1 MNFYLLT
8 YLIHQ
13 LLLNFSLTMNNF
25 PDKEKVRW
33 QLACHC
39 IQYLPKRG
47 DLNGR
52 TQKKKR
58 RKIIRSIRFPRYEQK
73 KKKKNT
79 MIIIIKKNDSFEIV
93 RPIYHL
99 HTHAYTHIRVFYSF
113 FIIII
118 FFFFRPLGVPRRV
131 EKWGSENGKT
141 TKMWHGRWSGLGGTG
156 EGERVGKTSSRRRR
170 MNFNS
175 ARAK

>member
-13 LLLNFSLTMNNF
+13 LLLNFSSTMNNF

-52 TQKKKR
+52 IQKKR
-58 RKIIRSIRFPRYEQK
+58 RKIIRSIRFPRYKQK
-73 KKKKNT
+73 KKKKYNDNNN
-79 MIIIIKKNDSFEIV
+79 KKERFV
-93 RPIYHL
+93 RNRSANLSP
-99 HTHAYTHIRVFYSF
+99 THARIHTYTCLLF
-113 FIIII
+113 FFHYY
-118 FFFFRPLGVPRRV
+118 FFFFFVHSVYRDELKNEAAKM
-131 EKWGSENGKT
+131 EKRQKCDTVDGAG
-141 TKMWHGRWSGLGGTG
+141 
-156 EGERVGKTSSRRRR
+156 
-170 MNFNS
+170 
-175 ARAK
+175 

>member
-13 LLLNFSLTMNNF
+13 LLLNFSSIMNNF

-52 TQKKKR
+52 IQKKR

-113 FIIII
+113 FIII
-118 FFFFRPLGVPRRV
+118 FFFFSSTRCTETSWKMRQR
-131 EKWGSENGKT
+131 KWKNDKNVTRSMERARWNG
-141 TKMWHGRWSGLGGTG
+141 G
-156 EGERVGKTSSRRRR
+156 EGGREGEGWQNVEPSS
-170 MNFNS
+170 
-175 ARAK
+175 

>member
-13 LLLNFSLTMNNF
+13 LLLNFSSTMNNF

-52 TQKKKR
+52 IQKKR
-58 RKIIRSIRFPRYEQK
+58 RKIIRSIRFPRYKQK
-73 KKKKNT
+73 KKKKYNDNNN
-79 MIIIIKKNDSFEIV
+79 KKERFV
-93 RPIYHL
+93 RNRSANLSP
-99 HTHAYTHIRVFYSF
+99 THARIHTYTCLLF
-113 FIIII
+113 FFHYYY
-118 FFFFRPLGVPRRV
+118 FFFFVHSVYRDELKNEAAKM
-131 EKWGSENGKT
+131 EKRQKCDTVDGAG
-141 TKMWHGRWSGLGGTG
+141 
-156 EGERVGKTSSRRRR
+156 
-170 MNFNS
+170 
-175 ARAK
+175 

>member
-13 LLLNFSLTMNNF
+13 LLLNFSSIMNNF

-52 TQKKKR
+52 TQKKK
-58 RKIIRSIRFPRYEQK
+58 KKKNHSINTFPSLRAK
-73 KKKKNT
+73 KKKYNDNNN
-79 MIIIIKKNDSFEIV
+79 KKERFV
-93 RPIYHL
+93 RNRSANLSP
-99 HTHAYTHIRVFYSF
+99 THARIHTYTCLLF
-113 FIIII
+113 FFHYY
-118 FFFFRPLGVPRRV
+118 FFFFSSTRCTETSWKMRQR
-131 EKWGSENGKT
+131 KWKNDKNVTRSMERARWNG
-141 TKMWHGRWSGLGGTG
+141 G
-156 EGERVGKTSSRRRR
+156 EGGREGEGWQNVEPSS
-170 MNFNS
+170 
-175 ARAK
+175 

>member
-13 LLLNFSLTMNNF
+13 LLLNFSSIMNNF

-52 TQKKKR
+52 IQKKR
-58 RKIIRSIRFPRYEQK
+58 RKIIRSIRFPRYEQ
-73 KKKKNT
+73 KKKNT

-99 HTHAYTHIRVFYSF
+99 HTHTHIYVSF
-113 FIIII
+113 ILFSLLF

-156 EGERVGKTSSRRRR
+156 GRVEERERVGKTSSRRRR